1 MERKDKVTGK
11 KGLHAILC
19 VLMGMGLLLVA
30 SCVTPGSVSDGS
42 NAKALD
48 TVHEKPRL
56 FQSQDYI
63 ICELAGKE
71 TPEDLARKFLGDP
84 EKEWVITENNPGGT
98 YEKGERIVIPLKEQR
113 RGGLTVDGYQKVP
126 ILVYH
131 TFAERCRSKL
141 CVSRQVFEEQM
152 AYLKDNGYRVIAL
165 SDLIGFLE
173 FRTGLP
179 EKAVV
184 ITIDDGYHSV
194 YDIAYP
200 ILKNHGFTATLFVY
214 MDFIGIRGSS
224 VTWDE
229 LREMKANGF
238 EIGSHTVTHCDLTK
252 RMDGEGEQAYLRR
265 VEKELAASKKMIDQ
279 KLQQDTVSLAFPYGA
294 YNEQVLALS
303 EAAGYKLCLSVIR
316 GGNPFFT
323 HPLTLRRSQM
333 LDQRIEYF
341 VDNLDTFH
349 QMSLRGK

>member
-1 MERKDKVTGK
+1 MERKNKVTDK
-11 KGLHAILC
+11 KGFVAILY
-19 VLMGMGLLLVA
+19 VLMGIGLLLVS

-42 NAKALD
+42 DAKTLD
-48 TVHEKPRL
+48 MVHEKPRI

-63 ICELAGKE
+63 ICELIGKE
-71 TPEDLARKFLGDP
+71 TPESLARRFLGDP
-84 EKEWVITENNPGGT
+84 KKEWMITENNPGVA
-98 YEKGERIVIPLKEQR
+98 YEKGERIVIPLKDQR
-113 RGGLTVDGYQKVP
+113 RGGLTADGYQKVP

-131 TFAERCRSKL
+131 TFAERCKSKL

-184 ITIDDGYHSV
+184 ITIDDGYRSV

-200 ILKNHGFTATLFVY
+200 ILKKYGFTATLFVY
-214 MDFIGIRGSS
+214 MDFIGIPRSS

-238 EIGSHTVTHCDLTK
+238 EIGSHTMTHADLTK
-252 RMDGEGEQAYLRR
+252 RMDGEGEQGYLHR
-265 VEKELAASKKMIDQ
+265 VKKELVASKKMIDQ
-279 KLQQDTVSLAFPYGA
+279 KLEQETVSLAFPYGA
-294 YNEQVLALS
+294 YNEKVLALS